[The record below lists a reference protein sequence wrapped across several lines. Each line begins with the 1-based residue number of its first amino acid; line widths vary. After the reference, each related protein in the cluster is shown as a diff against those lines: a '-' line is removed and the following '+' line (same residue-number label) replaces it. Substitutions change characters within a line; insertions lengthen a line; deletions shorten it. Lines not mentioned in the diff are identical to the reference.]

1 MKQIRKPLALLL
13 SAALALSCGSTLAL
27 AAGPDSPENCLS
39 IFAQQDKPA
48 VTVTSNILGLAD
60 TGNKTSLK
68 KTLQKT
74 SGPGDIN
81 IYYYN
86 EAGKRVTYA
95 PGTVVQLDPVQYT
108 GSALI
113 SLGDNIDDSK
123 IDSSQAVVR
132 LVDGNTY
139 HADEFVLSTA
149 ASTLNGTW
157 QNGTYTYALNTGDLE
172 WNTWG
177 YTWNDYNSGREWS
190 IMGGD
195 GAGDYFFTFEVS
207 GIRYDGKELD
217 PVTFP
222 VTVYCYGRT
231 VTDLALSHVYEANT
245 YDASYTSG
253 KQQSLVPQWTWYTEG
268 AESAADKPYLNDT
281 YTDYFS
287 VTWPLYVNGADVTA
301 EDVQITL
308 KSAYGDTYTLQPVN
322 AYGEQEYAVAS
333 NKAETNIFVTYQ
345 QWAPRPVYNKMTICV
360 SHNGIQYQK
369 TYDIASVAAYMVQT
383 GGGGVAVDSTVTCYN
398 YYGLLEMNENAA
410 GSATYTLT
418 TEQDGTTYYYMEN
431 ADGTS
436 ALTADAAAAKVFDAN
451 GEADCNVKVLHNVV
465 FVQTR
470 MGQTEQKT
478 VNGEA
483 VLFQKNYS
491 NRISKTPAQIVKDK
505 GAVLDDG
512 FNLTGSY
519 SNWAW
524 TMRYQS
530 GWTTDTAQPTGLP
543 FVQYPYGFAAGSE
556 NPVYANLLIPTAGP
570 MGKLPPL

>member
-1 MKQIRKPLALLL
+1 MKQIRKPLAILL
-13 SAALALSCGSTLAL
+13 SAALAISCGSTAAL
-27 AAGPDSPENCLS
+27 AAVPDNTGNCLS
-39 IFAQQDKPA
+39 VLAQQEKPA
-48 VTVTSNILGLAD
+48 VTVTSNILGMAD

-81 IYYYN
+81 IYHYD

-95 PGTVVQLDPVQYT
+95 PGTVVQLDPVKYT

-113 SLGDNIDDSK
+113 SLGENIDDSK

-139 HADEFVLSTA
+139 HADEFVLSAA
-149 ASTLNGTW
+149 ASTLNGVW

-195 GAGDYFFTFEVS
+195 GAGDYFFTFEIS

-245 YDASYTSG
+245 YDPSYTSG
-253 KQQSLVPQWTWYTEG
+253 KAQGLVPQWMWYTEG
-268 AESAADKPYLNDT
+268 EESAADKPYLNDT
-281 YTDYFS
+281 YTDCFS
-287 VTWPLYVNGADVTA
+287 ITWPVFVDGSDVTA
-301 EDVQITL
+301 QDVEITL
-308 KSAYGDTYTLQPVN
+308 SSKYGDEYTLQPVN
-322 AYGEQEYAVAS
+322 AYGEEEYAVVS

-360 SHNGIQYQK
+360 SHNGIRYQK
-369 TYDIASVAAYMVQT
+369 TYDVASVAAYMVQT
-383 GGGGVAVDSTVTCYN
+383 GGGGVAVDGTVTCYN
-398 YYGLLEMNENAA
+398 YYGLLDLNGNAA

-418 TEQDGTTYYYMEN
+418 TEQDGTTYYYTEN
-431 ADGTS
+431 ADGTA
-436 ALTADAAAAKVFDAN
+436 ALTADAAAAKVFNAN

-478 VNGEA
+478 VDGKDI
-483 VLFQKNYS
+483 LFQKNYS
-491 NRISKTPAQIVKDK
+491 NRVSKTPAQIVKDK

-556 NPVYANLLIPTAGP
+556 NPVYANLPAPSAGS
-570 MGKLPPL
+570 MGNLPPL

>member
-1 MKQIRKPLALLL
+1 
-13 SAALALSCGSTLAL
+13 
-27 AAGPDSPENCLS
+27 
-39 IFAQQDKPA
+39 
-48 VTVTSNILGLAD
+48 
-60 TGNKTSLK
+60 
-68 KTLQKT
+68 
-74 SGPGDIN
+74 
-81 IYYYN
+81 
-86 EAGKRVTYA
+86 
-95 PGTVVQLDPVQYT
+95 
-108 GSALI
+108 
-113 SLGDNIDDSK
+113 
-123 IDSSQAVVR
+123 
-132 LVDGNTY
+132 
-139 HADEFVLSTA
+139 
-149 ASTLNGTW
+149 
-157 QNGTYTYALNTGDLE
+157 
-172 WNTWG
+172 
-177 YTWNDYNSGREWS
+177 
-190 IMGGD
+190 
-195 GAGDYFFTFEVS
+195 
-207 GIRYDGKELD
+207 
-217 PVTFP
+217 
-222 VTVYCYGRT
+222 
-231 VTDLALSHVYEANT
+231 
-245 YDASYTSG
+245 
-253 KQQSLVPQWTWYTEG
+253 
-268 AESAADKPYLNDT
+268 
-281 YTDYFS
+281 
-287 VTWPLYVNGADVTA
+287 
-301 EDVQITL
+301 
-308 KSAYGDTYTLQPVN
+308 
-322 AYGEQEYAVAS
+322 
-333 NKAETNIFVTYQ
+333 
-345 QWAPRPVYNKMTICV
+345 MTICV

-383 GGGGVAVDSTVTCYN
+383 GGGGVAVDGTVTCYN

-436 ALTADAAAAKVFDAN
+436 ALTADAAAAKAFDAN

-556 NPVYANLLIPTAGP
+556 NPVYANLLIPAAGP